1 MLLSHGPFD
10 QTIPFS
16 TLERIGLKDYKG
28 SRVAVQLQISNETSQ
43 LLDRIEFSN
52 LVVFSPNKDAIDSM
66 ADNLSTIN
74 NLIRNPNPMARK
86 KSFSLTPSEFVQKGL
101 TDASRTRSKTR
112 QSLYSNSY
120 KMTVAMPRTDNLYVM
135 IVSYREY
142 KGKLFVGS
150 IVKETII
157 KNNAAPLRA
166 KVYRLAETL
175 EPYGVSGSIWPGAV
189 HRHNNILMAGVS
201 HIPSIPHPRVTATSA
216 PNYKI
221 VDRRFMT
228 PAHNLSFDNTSPRS
242 PTSRLFSD
250 VTLSR
255 SEEGMV
261 HGSVSFDLLSY
272 AKNNSTF
279 GRLIK
284 NDAALLSSFGIDD
297 AIVYRRVVNP
307 GMYGN
312 SLTPAMTMKC
322 NLQGTTSYEPVATLG
337 KELRTIVID
346 AANNNGIIPMS
357 FVDKEAQNLNGGAV
371 QYKLELVFSDKTHE
385 AITYIRDGLLT
396 ATRAYQ
402 AGQSTGWEVLI
413 DDYLAAVSFIFGSA
427 PFETYSV
434 SVWRKNLLALA
445 KSPVSQKVDHQT
457 IITIVETLVNGLS
470 GLLSVPLSGDSS
482 PQNFRSKI
490 NVSKKES
497 LRRIVKILA
506 NNYVIVDR
514 KNVGISYIGK
524 ELDNKRTVIPT
535 MGHKSL
541 LDRINTEVTKYSVA
555 NSNAVSVNR
564 FGYVSPETLLLANTS
579 IDTTTLSASTDAF
592 SPLIRS
598 NTSNRIKFAPDLPK
612 TAQENKSNI
621 LSNLSIGAM
630 PLRIDL
636 QKVIS
641 VQRRGDETIDSAQY
655 LGSGSLFVRS
665 NDYLAARVSGSNSS
679 IIQKDD
685 KKGQIFNST
694 LVNNLVEKSTLGFKN
709 GMSLTNKS
717 VIEGSLALSKF
728 VSDQNSVSDL
738 NPISR
743 NVNFNTVAKME
754 YLQSYDATLRCG
766 KLNWQLLDEATWT
779 RASASDRTLL
789 CRLVKT
795 SNVLDAPEML
805 KLEPLGSL
813 FALGTPKNIPPSPN
827 YKRQLSNVRSMMT
840 KSRGNNGQD
849 TNSMMIYYATNTPM
863 TAVTRTA
870 QTTTTTTQTT
880 RTANPLRTGRT
891 RRY

>member
-1 MLLSHGPFD
+1 MLLSHSPFE
-10 QTIPFS
+10 QTIPFAS
-16 TLERIGLKDYKG
+16 LEKIGLKNHKDG
-28 SRVAVQLQISNETSQ
+28 QIALQLQISNETSRP
-43 LLDRIEFSN
+43 LDRMEFSN
-52 LVVFSPNKDAIDSM
+52 LVVFSPDKMAVDSM
-66 ADNLSTIN
+66 AASLPAIN
-74 NLIRNPNPMARK
+74 TLIRNPSASVRK
-86 KSFSLTPSEFVQKGL
+86 KSFSLTKSDFVQKGL
-101 TDASRTRSKTR
+101 TDATSTRSMAR
-112 QSLYSNSY
+112 QSIYSNSH
-120 KMTVAMPRTDNLYVM
+120 KMTVALPRTENLYVM
-135 IVSYREY
+135 VVAYRQY
-142 KGKLFVGS
+142 KEKIFVGS
-150 IVKETII
+150 IIKETII

-166 KVYRLAETL
+166 KIYRLAETL

-189 HRHNNILMAGVS
+189 HRHNNTLMAGVS
-201 HIPSIPHPRVTATSA
+201 HSPSIPHPRVTATSA

-221 VDRRFMT
+221 VDKRFLT
-228 PAHNLSFDNTSPRS
+228 AAQNLNFDNESTR
-242 PTSRLFSD
+242 TAAGRLFSD

-284 NDAALLSSFGIDD
+284 SDAALLSAFGIDD
-297 AIVYRRVVNP
+297 AVVYRRVVNP

-322 NLQGTTSYEPVATLG
+322 NIQGTTSYEPVATLG

-346 AANNNGIIPMS
+346 AANNNGIVPMS
-357 FVDKEAQNLNGGAV
+357 FIDKDAQNLNGGAV

-385 AITYIRDGLLT
+385 AVTYIRDGLLT
-396 ATRAYQ
+396 SARSYQ
-402 AGQSTGWEVLI
+402 PGQSDGWEVLV
-413 DDYLAAVSFIFGSA
+413 DDYLAAVSFVFGSA
-427 PFETYSV
+427 PFETYPV
-434 SVWRKNLLALA
+434 STWRKNLLALA
-445 KSPVSQKVDHQT
+445 KSPVSRKIDHQT
-457 IITIVETLVNGLS
+457 IITTVETFVNGLS

-482 PQNFRSKI
+482 PQDFRSKI
-490 NVSKKES
+490 YVSKKES

-524 ELDNKRTVIPT
+524 AVDNKRTVIPT

-555 NSNAVSVNR
+555 NSNAVSVNK

-630 PLRIDL
+630 PLQIDL

-641 VQRRGDETIDSAQY
+641 VQRRGDDAIDSDQY
-655 LGSGSLFVRS
+655 LGSGSVFVRAD
-665 NDYLAARVSGSNSS
+665 NYLTAKVSGSNSS

-685 KKGQIFNST
+685 KKGEIFNST

-870 QTTTTTTQTT
+870 QTTTTTTQTI
-880 RTANPLRTGRT
+880 RTATPKRTGRT